1 MLGLLYVT
9 IQVTYNSWSGL
20 RANGT
25 TLAGSLS
32 TESEKVVELVRE
44 PPSRSYRLSLSGML
58 PDLAMRCLYRVLVF
72 EATILKRSD
81 SVIFPVLS
89 VTSRRT
95 TR

>member
-32 TESEKVVELVRE
+32 TESEKVVELVRALCS
-44 PPSRSYRLSLSGML
+44 PVYRLSLSGML
-58 PDLAMRCLYRVLVF
+58 PDLAMRCLYRLL
-72 EATILKRSD
+72 ATQVTIVKRCD
-81 SVIFPVLS
+81 SVMFPVLS
-89 VTSRRT
+89 VAPRRSA
-95 TR
+95 R

>member
-20 RANGT
+20 RANVT

-58 PDLAMRCLYRVLVF
+58 PGLAMWCLYGDLVRQV
-72 EATILKRSD
+72 TIVTPCE

-89 VTSRRT
+89 VAPRRSA
-95 TR
+95 R

>member
-32 TESEKVVELVRE
+32 TESEKVVELVRALL
-44 PPSRSYRLSLSGML
+44 SGSYRLSLSGML
-58 PDLAMRCLYRVLVF
+58 PELATMCLYGGLV
-72 EATILKRSD
+72 ALGTILKRSD

-89 VTSRRT
+89 VAPRRSA
-95 TR
+95 R

>member
-32 TESEKVVELVRE
+32 TESEKVVELVRPFRS
-44 PPSRSYRLSLSGML
+44 PPYRLSLSGML
-58 PDLAMRCLYRVLVF
+58 PELAMWCLYGVLEG
-72 EATILKRSD
+72 EATIVKRCD
-81 SVIFPVLS
+81 SVMFPVLS
-89 VTSRRT
+89 VAPRRSA
-95 TR
+95 R

>member
-1 MLGLLYVT
+1 MFGLLYVT

-44 PPSRSYRLSLSGML
+44 PPSRSYRLLLRDML
-58 PDLAMRCLYRVLVF
+58 PDLAMRCLYGVLEF
-72 EATILKRSD
+72 EATILKPSD

-89 VTSRRT
+89 VAPRRSA
-95 TR
+95 R

>member
-9 IQVTYNSWSGL
+9 ISVTYNSWSGP

-44 PPSRSYRLSLSGML
+44 PPSRPYRLSLSGML
-58 PDLAMRCLYRVLVF
+58 PELAMTILFGLLERL
-72 EATILKRSD
+72 EPILKRCD

-89 VTSRRT
+89 VAPRRSA
-95 TR
+95 R